1 MLQPTP
7 PLALTAEQA
16 HILDLAKTGQS
27 LVVKAFAGT
36 GKTSTLVEVAKHLPG
51 TGLYLAYN
59 KAIQVDARAKFP
71 THVVCKTAHALAY
84 GAYAKRIQGRVQT
97 LDPLLFMQQVKVN
110 AQGRYKA
117 IELAYLAI
125 KMLRLFCYSSYDAP
139 GTHFVNHPAFAMV
152 GEDEQGR
159 HSVLGYVAELANRYW
174 ALTNAKNAR
183 VPIEHDFYLK
193 HYQLSQP
200 DLASRFQ
207 YILFDEGQDANPA
220 LLSLLSTQRCQI
232 IYVGD
237 EHQQIYGWR
246 GAINALNQVETQHAF
261 LTQSFRF
268 GPHFALLANI
278 ILGAK
283 GEAHPLHGLERIDSQ
298 CLDRRPDT
306 HTVLTRTNAGLI
318 EQLIECLHC
327 PIHVVGGINE
337 LIWLAKSGY
346 ALYQGQQEAIT
357 HHQLKSFS
365 SWSKLKEF
373 NEAFSDPELSLLV
386 KLIERY
392 KKRFPEVIKAIEC
405 APYVPEPEATVIF
418 STIHKAKGREWPV
431 VSVHDDFAL
440 FASEKPLNVLL
451 KTDAE
456 EFNLMYV
463 AITRARHRLYLEPG
477 FRQFLERLKTWKA
490 AQTHNDTLGNHAT
503 HHNPQHSQTQT
514 EN

>member
-1 MLQPTP
+1 MQSSP
-7 PLALTAEQA
+7 PLVLTGEQA
-16 HILDLAKTGQS
+16 HILELAKTGRS

-36 GKTSTLVEVAKHLPG
+36 GKTSTLAEVAKHLPG

-59 KAIQVDARAKFP
+59 KAIQVDACAKFP
-71 THVVCKTAHALAY
+71 TQVVCKTAHALAY

-125 KMLRLFCYSSYDAP
+125 KMLRLFCYSGYDTP
-139 GTHFVNHPAFAMV
+139 GTHFVTHSAFAMV
-152 GEDEQGR
+152 GDDEQSR

-174 ALTNAKNAR
+174 ALTNAKNTR

-200 DLASRFQ
+200 DLAARFQ

-220 LLSLLSTQRCQI
+220 LLSLLGVQRCQM

-246 GAINALNQVETQHAF
+246 GAINALNQVETQPAF

-268 GPHFALLANI
+268 GSHFALLANI
-278 ILGAK
+278 ILSAK
-283 GEAHPLHGLERIDSQ
+283 GEAHPLRGLEGIDSK

-327 PIHVVGGINE
+327 PVHVVGGVNE

-357 HHQLKSFS
+357 HHQIKSFS

-405 APYVPEPEATVIF
+405 APYVSEPEAKVIL

-431 VSVHDDFAL
+431 VSVQDDFAL

-451 KTDAE
+451 KTDTE

-463 AITRARHRLYLEPG
+463 AITRARYSLYLEQG
-477 FRQFLERLKTWKA
+477 FLHFLERLKTWQA
-490 AQTHNDTLGNHAT
+490 AQTHEDTRKNRAT
-503 HHNPQHSQTQT
+503 HHNPQHSETQV

>member
-1 MLQPTP
+1 MTQSTQTLV
-7 PLALTAEQA
+7 LTAEQV
-16 HILDLAKTGQS
+16 HIQELAKSGSS

-59 KAIQVDARAKFP
+59 KAIQVDACAKFP
-71 THVVCKTAHALAY
+71 TQVVCKTAHALAY
-84 GAYAKRIQGRVQT
+84 GTYAKYIQGRVRT

-125 KMLRLFCYSSYDAP
+125 RMLRLFCYSSYDTP
-139 GTHFVNHPAFAMV
+139 GSHFVNHPAFAMV
-152 GEDEQGR
+152 GDDEQSR

-174 ALTNAKNAR
+174 ALAHAKNAR
-183 VPIEHDFYLK
+183 APIEHDFYLK
-193 HYQLSQP
+193 RYQLSRP
-200 DLASRFQ
+200 DLAARFQ

-220 LLSLLSTQRCQI
+220 LLSLLGTQNCQM

-246 GAINALNQVETQHAF
+246 GAINALNQVETQPAF

-268 GPHFALLANI
+268 GPHVAALANI

-283 GEAHPLHGLERIDSQ
+283 GEAHPLRGLEGIDSK

-318 EQLIECLHC
+318 EQLIECLNC
-327 PIHVVGGINE
+327 PIHIVGGINE
-337 LIWLAKSGY
+337 IIWLAKSGY
-346 ALYQGQQEAIT
+346 ALYQGQHAAIT

-373 NEAFSDPELSLLV
+373 NDAFSDPELSLLV
-386 KLIERY
+386 KLVERY
-392 KKRFPEVIKAIEC
+392 KKRFPEVIQAIEC
-405 APYVPEPEATVIF
+405 GPYVPEAEAKVIL
-418 STIHKAKGREWPV
+418 STIHKAKGREWSV
-431 VSVHDDFAL
+431 VTVHDDFAL

-451 KTDAE
+451 KADLE

-463 AITRARHRLYLEPG
+463 AITRARYSLYLEQG
-477 FRQFLERLKTWKA
+477 FRRFLERLQNWQA
-490 AQTHNDTLGNHAT
+490 AQTRDDTQKNLAT
-503 HHNPQHSQTQT
+503 HHDQQHSETQA